1 VAWNLEG
8 TYFENCNCDVVCPCS
23 ASSLTLPAHYERC
36 GVLFMFHVDRGE
48 IEGTDVSGLSIA
60 LLADTPA
67 MMAEGGWRVGV
78 FMDAAASEEQ
88 AELLG
93 AVFGGQKGGPMANF
107 APLIGEMLGIERQP
121 IEYTNGGRTH
131 SVKIGDVAEIE
142 LQDFVPEQL
151 GETTRL
157 TNVAHPMN
165 TTITVARATKARI
178 NAFGMEFENDGKNGH
193 AAPFSWSA

>member
-1 VAWNLEG
+1 MAWNLEG
-8 TYFENCNCDVVCPCS
+8 TYFENCNCGVVCPCS
-23 ASSLTLPAHYERC
+23 ASSLAVPASVDRC
-36 GVLFMFHVDRGE
+36 HVIFVFHIDRGE
-48 IEGTDVSGLSIA
+48 IEGTDVSGLSLA

-67 MMAEGGWRVGV
+67 MMIEGGWRVGV

-88 AELLG
+88 AQLLG

-107 APLIGEMLGIERQP
+107 APLIGEMVGIEQQP
-121 IEYTNGGRTH
+121 IEYSNGGTTH
-131 SVKIGDVAEIE
+131 RVKIGDLVDIE
-142 LQDFVPEQL
+142 LEDFVPEQL

-178 NAFGMEFENDGKNGH
+178 NAFGLEDENDGKNGH